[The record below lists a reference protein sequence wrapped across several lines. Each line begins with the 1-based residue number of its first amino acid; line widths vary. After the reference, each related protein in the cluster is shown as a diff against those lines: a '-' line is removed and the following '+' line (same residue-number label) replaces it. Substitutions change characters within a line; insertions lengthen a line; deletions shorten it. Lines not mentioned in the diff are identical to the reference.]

1 MLQVEVRL
9 EAMTWLSGMFI
20 QNLQVRQDASA
31 SYTIKV
37 PCMKIKYIYTCIAL
51 CFALTFSCVTNKNV
65 TDMVKVVQSKETLD
79 ISSLTDSVHVVKPSS
94 SDPQSAIARVDR
106 VLSMNDRLYVV
117 DRTANKLMCFDSNG
131 DFISSTE
138 PIIGHGRMEYARI
151 MDATVDPGNSMVYI
165 FCDASYKIIRLDADL
180 NAIDSFS
187 FDDLFVEIAVAG
199 DYLYALCKKD
209 DSFELRQYRTK
220 DLKGKHDTLLR
231 QTELIRGV
239 RSIGKSMHSDGIS
252 CYVAFPFS
260 NSIYR
265 ICEGEVESETIVDFG
280 ALWYD
285 YEQNKGLRANQFLD
299 KNDDKAWIIMNP
311 VVTDSLT
318 LFNTN
323 RADITS
329 INANR
334 QGASR
339 FDITNR
345 DFPFASTLIYPLGGV
360 YGAAVM
366 VAENEHISRYK
377 NVCKEK
383 GIDLSDDS
391 SKLNKWIREYSPK
404 DNPILVV
411 EYLRVTNEQ
420 ATGDVHQ

>member
-1 MLQVEVRL
+1 
-9 EAMTWLSGMFI
+9 
-20 QNLQVRQDASA
+20 
-31 SYTIKV
+31 
-37 PCMKIKYIYTCIAL
+37 
-51 CFALTFSCVTNKNV
+51 
-65 TDMVKVVQSKETLD
+65 
-79 ISSLTDSVHVVKPSS
+79 
-94 SDPQSAIARVDR
+94 
-106 VLSMNDRLYVV
+106 
-117 DRTANKLMCFDSNG
+117 
-131 DFISSTE
+131 
-138 PIIGHGRMEYARI
+138 
-151 MDATVDPGNSMVYI
+151 
-165 FCDASYKIIRLDADL
+165 
-180 NAIDSFS
+180 
-187 FDDLFVEIAVAG
+187 
-199 DYLYALCKKD
+199 
-209 DSFELRQYRTK
+209 
-220 DLKGKHDTLLR
+220 
-231 QTELIRGV
+231 
-239 RSIGKSMHSDGIS
+239 
-252 CYVAFPFS
+252 
-260 NSIYR
+260 
-265 ICEGEVESETIVDFG
+265 
-280 ALWYD
+280 
-285 YEQNKGLRANQFLD
+285 
-299 KNDDKAWIIMNP
+299 MNP

-404 DNPILVV
+404 DNPILVI